1 MHMVIYFGA
10 DHRGFALKQKLMPVL
25 KERGYEVV
33 DMGAS
38 EAVEGDD
45 YVDYAK
51 LVGERVSADPESR
64 GVLICGSGAGM
75 AIAAN
80 KFRRVRACLGM
91 SNDEVFD
98 ARHDDDLNVLCL
110 ASEFVSEEDAKS
122 MLNIFLTT
130 PFSSEERYQR
140 RLNKIA
146 ELER

>member
-1 MHMVIYFGA
+1 MVIYFGA
-10 DHRGFALKQKLMPVL
+10 DHRGFELKQKLIPAL
-25 KERGYEVV
+25 KEKGYEVV

-38 EAVEGDD
+38 EVIEGDD

-51 LVGERVSADPESR
+51 LVAERVSTDPESR

-75 AIAAN
+75 SIAAN
-80 KFRRVRACLGM
+80 KLRRVRASLGM

-122 MLNIFLTT
+122 MVNVFLST
-130 PFSSEERYQR
+130 PFSAEERYVR
-140 RLNKIA
+140 RLNKIS
-146 ELER
+146 ELEK